1 MKKFLLVLASIFAI
15 SACFSVTSSAAVGD
29 NLCADAEVIDYSGA
43 VGASDEQIDS
53 LTDGNIDTKW
63 CSTGM
68 STDDPYLTEQGVENW
83 VVFDFGESKYFN
95 RYQIFHA
102 SLCKRDFGGTS
113 YDTKSWIVEVSD
125 DLVEWTEVSRVTDNT
140 ANFNDVE
147 IDLVCARYLRLLIVE
162 PTQEPSTV
170 ARISEFKVIESD
182 NGGTVSEDSAA
193 DALAE
198 MEAARKA
205 ADLEARMSLLGPA
218 IIYWGCS
225 AVAGF
230 LVYLLVRYLKKKN
243 A

>member
-1 MKKFLLVLASIFAI
+1 MKKYLLATAMVFAVIF
-15 SACFSVTSSAAVGD
+15 SLSVPLFAAVGD
-29 NLCADAEVIDYSGA
+29 DLCSGATVIDYSGA
-43 VGASDEQIDS
+43 VDASDEQIES

-68 STDDPYLTEQGVENW
+68 ATEDQHLIDEGVENW

-125 DLVEWTEVSRVTDNT
+125 DLVNWKEVSRVTGNT

-147 IDLVCARYLRLLIVE
+147 FELVCARYLRLLIVE

-182 NGGTVSEDSAA
+182 VGGAVSEESAA
-193 DALAE
+193 EVLATLE
-198 MEAARKA
+198 SAKKA
-205 ADLEARMSLLGPA
+205 ADLEQRMSLVGPA
-218 IIYWGCS
+218 VIYWS
-225 AVAGF
+225 ITAVAGV
-230 LVYLLVRYLKKKN
+230 LVYLLVRYIKKKG
-243 A
+243 